1 MQLFRGGRV
10 GLEFPKRSSIR
21 NEITREFKD
30 KIVFEN
36 TLWSMILLAVVAFSQ
51 VVLIL
56 LEALSVLPWDNET
69 FFFRLTVTA
78 VGTLFS
84 VLLASVRKN
93 KSLRPYLTFIMIL
106 LNIIAL
112 ISGVFFVI
120 YFASSGNFSFT
131 VFLLVVYLLSLGHF
145 MRPGYFSIIYIVV
158 FAATIVIIYSK
169 LDPSIIHIGE
179 LITSGVFLMV
189 ITIGSMMSYSRYF
202 RLFNQE
208 KQLEAINKKL
218 ELISETDELTG
229 LFNRRRIS
237 DEMEK
242 LIAISERYNSI
253 FSIAMIDIDHFKK
266 INDTYGH
273 NTGDEILREL
283 AGLIKSKLRTS
294 DLVGRWGGEEFILIL
309 PNTTPEDSGILL
321 SRLQKD
327 ISNHSFCNGIK
338 IAFSAGICGFLS
350 GTSLNQLIDCADRAL
365 YNAKENGRNRTEI
378 FSV

>member
-51 VVLIL
+51 IVLIL

-145 MRPGYFSIIYIVV
+145 MRPCYFSIIYIVV

-169 LDPSIIHIGE
+169 LDPSVIYIGE

-327 ISNHSFCNGIK
+327 INGHSFYNGVQ
-338 IAFSAGICGFLS
+338 IAFSAGICGYIS

>member
-1 MQLFRGGRV
+1 LQLFRGGGI
-10 GLEFPKRSSIR
+10 GLGFPKRSSIR

-51 VVLIL
+51 IVLIL

-84 VLLASVRKN
+84 ALLASVRKN

-145 MRPGYFSIIYIVV
+145 MRPCYFSIIYIVV

-169 LDPSIIHIGE
+169 LDPSVIYIGE

-189 ITIGSMMSYSRYF
+189 ITVGSMMSYSRYF

-242 LIAISERYNSI
+242 LIAVSERYNSI
-253 FSIAMIDIDHFKK
+253 FSIAMIDIDHFKQ

-294 DLVGRWGGEEFILIL
+294 DLIGRWGGEEFILIL

-327 ISNHSFCNGIK
+327 INGHSFYNGIQ
-338 IAFSAGICGFLS
+338 IAFSAGICGFIS
-350 GTSLNQLIDCADRAL
+350 GTSLSQLIDCADRAL
-365 YNAKENGRNRTEI
+365 YNAKENGRDRTEI

>member
-1 MQLFRGGRV
+1 MQLFRGGGI
-10 GLEFPKRSSIR
+10 GLGFPKRSSIR

-51 VVLIL
+51 IVLIL

-145 MRPGYFSIIYIVV
+145 MRPCYFSIIYIVV

-169 LDPSIIHIGE
+169 LDPSVIYIGE

-189 ITIGSMMSYSRYF
+189 ITVGSMMSYSRYF

-242 LIAISERYNSI
+242 LIAVSERYNSI

-294 DLVGRWGGEEFILIL
+294 DLIGRWGGEEFILVL